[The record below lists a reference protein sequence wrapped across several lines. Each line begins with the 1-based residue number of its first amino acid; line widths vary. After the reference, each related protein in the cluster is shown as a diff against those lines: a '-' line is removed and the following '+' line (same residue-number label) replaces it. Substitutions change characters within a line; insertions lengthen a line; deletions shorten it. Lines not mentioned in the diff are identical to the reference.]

1 MKKVILLT
9 ALATSFSVNADQ
21 RFYTEYKNDMVFI
34 DNHYLDNSARNNI
47 RFGVQGD
54 IFYFEAGT
62 TEMNSEVGASYEAGY
77 KYKFGYDKVEI
88 KGKLEGY
95 QFDNYEG
102 STSSKFETEVRY
114 YFN

>member
-1 MKKVILLT
+1 MKKFIIAI
-9 ALATSFSVNADQ
+9 ALISSSAIADQ
-21 RFYTEYKNDMVFI
+21 RFYTEYKNDMIFI
-34 DNHYLDNSARNNI
+34 DNHYLDNSVRNNI

-62 TEMNSEVGASYEAGY
+62 TETNHQLGASYEAGY
-77 KYKFGYDKVEI
+77 KYKFGLDKVEI